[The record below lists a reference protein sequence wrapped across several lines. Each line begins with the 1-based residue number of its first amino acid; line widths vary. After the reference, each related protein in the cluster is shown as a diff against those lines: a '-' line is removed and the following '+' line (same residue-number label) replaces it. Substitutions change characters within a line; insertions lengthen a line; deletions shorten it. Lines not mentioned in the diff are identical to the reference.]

1 VTVYATGPGSPPTAS
16 NLNFV
21 AAQTTSNM
29 VVVPVGAGGKV
40 SLYNGSGGTVQLVAD
55 VAGWYAKANAVP
67 GPVTGTSAVPTAN
80 SIALSWAN
88 PPSDSVT
95 GVMIRR
101 SQGATP
107 PASPAAGLLVSNA
120 VYPATSFNDTGLS
133 TGIQYSYALF
143 AHNSDPVYSTGV
155 PVTATTTAP
164 GTGAVSGLVTDGEVP
179 ITGFRVSMCRCT
191 PRLPWGGRT
200 PLSRQPMA
208 AIRCPGLHLP
218 ATTRCASSPAS
229 RSAGP
234 RMAPGI

>member
-1 VTVYATGPGSPPTAS
+1 MPPHPGRLRDCLRCGARFPPTAS

-120 VYPATSFNDTGLS
+120 AYPATSFNDTGLS

-143 AHNSDPVYSTGV
+143 AHNSDPVYATAV
-155 PVTATTTAP
+155 PVTATTTAT
-164 GTGAVSGLVTDGEVP
+164 GTGAVSGLVTRQ
-179 ITGFRVSMCRCT
+179 FRSVLPVVVGRIL
-191 PRLPWGGRT
+191 RLAALPSSART
-200 PLSRQPMA
+200 PSGAPSV
-208 AIRCPGLHLP
+208 LP
-218 ATTRCASSPAS
+218 EAP
-229 RSAGP
+229 GP
-234 RMAPGI
+234 RRRPRCRARPPTGCREL